1 MRIVLHDRVTGLG
14 NRGDVVEV
22 SDGYARNHLIP
33 AGLAHQATA
42 GVEAQAE
49 AMRRSWQQRNAQQRE
64 AAEEI
69 AKRLVARPVEIAV
82 RAGSEG
88 RLFGSVTTADIA
100 DAVQAQVGI
109 ELDRRT
115 LVLDEPIKSVGS
127 HMVRA
132 KPHPEVEFPVTVN
145 VVAS

>member
-33 AGLAHQATA
+33 SGVAHQATA

-49 AMRRSWQQRNAQQRE
+49 VMRKSWQQKNSQQRE

-69 AKRLVARPVEIAV
+69 ARVLVARPVEIAV

-100 DAVQAQVGI
+100 DAVQSQVGI
-109 ELDRRT
+109 DLDRRT
-115 LVLDEPIKSVGS
+115 LVLDDPIKALGT
-127 HMVRA
+127 HTVRA

-145 VVAS
+145 VVAG

>member
-1 MRIVLHDRVTGLG
+1 MRIVLHDRVDGLG
-14 NRGDVVEV
+14 NRGDVIEV
-22 SDGYARNHLIP
+22 SDGYARNYLIP
-33 AGLAHQATA
+33 AGLAHQASA

-49 AMRRSWQQRNAQQRE
+49 AMRRSWQLRNAHERE

-69 AKRLVARPVEIAV
+69 AKALVAQPIEIAV
-82 RAGSEG
+82 RAGGEG
-88 RLFGSVTTADIA
+88 RLFGSVTTSDIA

-115 LVLDEPIKSVGS
+115 LVLDDPIKSLGS
-127 HMVRA
+127 HTVRA